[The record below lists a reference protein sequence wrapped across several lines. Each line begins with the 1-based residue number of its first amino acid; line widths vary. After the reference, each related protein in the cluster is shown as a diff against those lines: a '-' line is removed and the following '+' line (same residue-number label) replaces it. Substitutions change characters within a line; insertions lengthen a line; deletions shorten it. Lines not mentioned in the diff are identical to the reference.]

1 MPETANKTLA
11 DEFTRFVEVVREL
24 RRSCPWDREQTHATL
39 TRYLIEEAFEAVA
52 AIDAGDPRAL
62 ADELGD
68 VLLQV
73 ALHATIA
80 EESGS
85 FELAELIRQGTDK
98 LIRRHPHVFGELSAR
113 NAAEVTARWEQ
124 IKREERRAVGLS
136 STLDAIPAHLPAL
149 IRAEKLGHRARHA
162 GMDWADIRAV
172 LAKVREELDEVEL
185 ALEQGRPDEAGAE
198 LGDALL
204 ALSNAPR
211 FLEASAEE
219 VLRRACDKF
228 IYRFKI
234 VEAQALAEGRTIA
247 QMSPAE
253 ADAAWERAKQQEN

>member
-1 MPETANKTLA
+1 MPDTANKTLA

-52 AIDAGDPRAL
+52 AIDAGDLRAL

-73 ALHATIA
+73 VLHATIA
-80 EESGS
+80 EEGGS
-85 FELAELIRQGTDK
+85 FELTELIRQGTDK

-113 NAAEVTARWEQ
+113 NAAEVAARWEE

-136 STLDAIPAHLPAL
+136 SLDAIPAHLPAL
-149 IRAEKLGHRARHA
+149 VRAEKLGHRARHA
-162 GMDWADIRAV
+162 GMDWVDIRAV

-185 ALEQGRPDEAGAE
+185 ALEQGRRRRSAAPGLREIHR
-198 LGDALL
+198 AL
-204 ALSNAPR
+204 
-211 FLEASAEE
+211 
-219 VLRRACDKF
+219 
-228 IYRFKI
+228 
-234 VEAQALAEGRTIA
+234 
-247 QMSPAE
+247 
-253 ADAAWERAKQQEN
+253 